1 MLCAKDIMTR
11 DVFTVEPESTI
22 REAMELLYSSHL
34 SGAPVVSGTS
44 VVGVIS
50 MSDIADLL
58 VNVPEPITID
68 GDSLL
73 DERMVGDAMTRDV
86 ISVTPETSVRVIAGI
101 MRERSVHRI
110 LVMEDRKLCG
120 IVSALD
126 IARAVDEKGIAGSTG
141 VSLAPICDQPTTWIT
156 M

>member
-11 DVFTVEPESTI
+11 EVSTLAPEATI
-22 REAMELLYSSHL
+22 REAMELLNSSHL
-34 SGAPVVSGTS
+34 SGAPVVRGAN

-50 MSDIADLL
+50 MSDVADLL
-58 VNVPEPITID
+58 VNGPEPITID

-73 DERMVGDAMTRDV
+73 DERTVGDAMTRDV
-86 ISVTPETSVRVIAGI
+86 ISVTPEASVRTIASI
-101 MRERSVHRI
+101 MRKRSVHRI
-110 LVMEDRKLCG
+110 LVMEDGKLCG

-126 IARAVDEKGIAGSTG
+126 IARTVGEKGIAGHTG
-141 VSLAPICDQPTTWIT
+141 VTLAPVCDQSTPWIT